1 MMTANNLIFIGTMLG
16 FVALVFLL
24 INWK

>member
-1 MMTANNLIFIGTMLG
+1 MTANNLIFIGTMLG